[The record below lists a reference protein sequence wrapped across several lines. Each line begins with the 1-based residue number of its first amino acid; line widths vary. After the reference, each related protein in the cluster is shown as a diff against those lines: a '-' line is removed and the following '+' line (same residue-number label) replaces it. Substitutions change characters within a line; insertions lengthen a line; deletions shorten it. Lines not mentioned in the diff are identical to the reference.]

1 MPLLFFIGF
10 LEISLA
16 DIIDILLVSYLMY
29 QLYKLLK
36 GSVAVK
42 ILLGI
47 LSIYLVYVIVNAFGL
62 RLLSNI
68 LGQFLGVGVIAA
80 LILFQQEIRKF
91 LLLIGRKSVFG
102 DEGVFSAF
110 SWRKNPKMQIDLN
123 AVIEAAR
130 TMGATNT
137 GALIVFGK
145 SSELKFYADSGDEL
159 DAVLSKR
166 ILLSIFNKY
175 SPLHDGAVIIG
186 RNGRIKAAR
195 CILPVSENDEIP
207 ASMGLRHRAAI
218 GLTELTDAVVLV
230 VSEETGEISLIRN
243 AQIYK
248 NLPIQELRNKL
259 NRFITE
265 KEVKKEEENPAEE
278 SKLAGA

>member
-47 LSIYLVYVIVNAFGL
+47 LSVYLVYVIVNAFGL

-110 SWRKNPKMQIDLN
+110 AWRKSPKTQIDLN
-123 AVIEAAR
+123 AVLEAAR
-130 TMGATNT
+130 TLSATNT

-186 RNGRIKAAR
+186 RHGRIKAAR

-248 NLPIQELRNKL
+248 NLPIQELRSKL

-278 SKLAGA
+278 SKMAGA